1 MISYANSSIRSV
13 RLCSHEI
20 VDSST
25 AGERGHVA
33 RYSRHSA
40 AKALRIQLAQMM
52 KSGQFATP
60 QSRPA
65 KCRTVR
71 AKCSRSPFPCFFLV
85 LFPCLAWASNDPIA
99 IGSKKFTESYVL
111 GEIAKRTLNDAGIPA
126 EHRQGMGGTIIL
138 WQALR
143 GSQIDAYPE
152 YTGTIAQEILKTD
165 RKLSLNEIRDALAE
179 FDVGATEPLGF
190 NNTYALVMRRR
201 EAERLGLHTISDLR
215 NHPELKIGLTHEF
228 LDRQDGWQP
237 LRTRYALPQ
246 QNVIGIDHALGYA
259 ALKNGSI
266 DVKDAYSTDAKIA
279 EYDLVTLE
287 DDLQFFPRYDALF
300 LYRLSLPAPTIT
312 ALHKLEGMLDET
324 GMIRLNAEA
333 ERTRNY
339 TRAANL
345 YFQGS
350 TDSTTTAGESFW
362 HKLTRWTL
370 RHLELAGFSLL
381 LAVIVGVPL
390 GIIASRGGPIG
401 QAILGFA
408 SVVQT
413 IPSLALLALLVPL
426 PFFGISV
433 RTAIAALFLYGLLPI
448 VRNTASGLQDIPR
461 ALRESAIALGLSPM
475 ARLWQIHLP
484 MASRS
489 ILAGIKT
496 SAVINIGTATL
507 AALIGAGGL
516 GEPILSGLN
525 LNDHATILQGAI
537 PAALL
542 ALLVQWGF
550 DLLDRVLIPKGLRL

>member
-1 MISYANSSIRSV
+1 M
-13 RLCSHEI
+13 
-20 VDSST
+20 
-25 AGERGHVA
+25 
-33 RYSRHSA
+33 
-40 AKALRIQLAQMM
+40 
-52 KSGQFATP
+52 
-60 QSRPA
+60 
-65 KCRTVR
+65 
-71 AKCSRSPFPCFFLV
+71 
-85 LFPCLAWASNDPIA
+85 
-99 IGSKKFTESYVL
+99 
-111 GEIAKRTLNDAGIPA
+111 
-126 EHRQGMGGTIIL
+126 
-138 WQALR
+138 
-143 GSQIDAYPE
+143 
-152 YTGTIAQEILKTD
+152 
-165 RKLSLNEIRDALAE
+165 
-179 FDVGATEPLGF
+179 
-190 NNTYALVMRRR
+190 
-201 EAERLGLHTISDLR
+201 
-215 NHPELKIGLTHEF
+215 GLTHEF

-237 LRTRYALPQ
+237 LRSRYALPQ

-287 DDLQFFPRYDALF
+287 DDLQFFPRYDAVF
-300 LYRLSLPAPTIT
+300 LYRLSLPVPTIT
-312 ALHKLEGMLDET
+312 ALRKLEGTLDESR
-324 GMIRLNAEA
+324 MIRLNAEA
-333 ERTRNY
+333 ERTKNY

-350 TDSTTTAGESFW
+350 TGSTTVAGESFW
-362 HKLTRWTL
+362 HELTRWTL
-370 RHLELAGFSLL
+370 RHLELAGLSLL
-381 LAVIVGVPL
+381 LAVIVGIPL
-390 GIIASRGGPIG
+390 GIIASRGGPTG

-433 RTAIAALFLYGLLPI
+433 RTAITALFLYGLLPI

-475 ARLWQIHLP
+475 AQLWKIYMP

-550 DLLDRVLIPKGLRL
+550 DLLDRLLIPKGLRL